1 MFTPQNTS
9 LPRFAIATLL
19 TGIMAGLGGM
29 GLALLLHFVQHVAYG
44 YSLGEVISAES
55 FLKGVRAA
63 SPLRRVLI
71 LTLCGVLA
79 GGGWWALYRYGRPL
93 VSVKKAIQAPD
104 QAVPLPETA
113 LHAALQMITVAL
125 GSPLGREG
133 APREIGS
140 ALAGWLSRRV
150 GLAAEES
157 RILIACGAGAGLA
170 AVYNVPL
177 AGAIF
182 VLEVLLCTFSLSVAL
197 PALATS
203 AIAALVAWIGLGD
216 EVQYPVMPLAISGSL
231 IVWSILAGPILG
243 AAAYAFKRS
252 SAMVTENSPRDWRLM
267 PVNLA
272 VFFVIGLLAIG
283 FPQLLGNGKGPIQL
297 SLANDLSVSLAAIL
311 LVLRLLVTLAALRA
325 GAKGGLLTPGM
336 TIGALLATILGGLWA
351 FIWPGNPLGAFA
363 LIGAAAFLASS
374 MRMPLT
380 AIALI
385 LEFTRVG
392 QDFLFPIIFAV
403 SGSLAADRLCT
414 MYFSAAPL
422 PSVPPEM
429 KAT

>member
-9 LPRFAIATLL
+9 LARFAIATLL

-44 YSLGEVISAES
+44 YSLGEVISTES
-55 FLKGVRAA
+55 FLEGVRAA

-71 LTLCGVLA
+71 VTLCGVLA

-93 VSVKKAIQAPD
+93 VSVKRAIQAPD
-104 QAVPLPETA
+104 QAVPLPEIS

-182 VLEVLLCTFSLSVAL
+182 VLEVLLCTFSLSAAL

-243 AAAYAFKRS
+243 AAAYAFKRI
-252 SAMVTENSPRDWRLM
+252 SAIATQNSPRDWRLM

-272 VFFVIGLLAIG
+272 VFFVIGLMAIG

-351 FIWPGNPLGAFA
+351 LIWPGNPLGAFA

-403 SGSLAADRLCT
+403 SGSLAADRLCS
-414 MYFSAAPL
+414 MYFSAASL